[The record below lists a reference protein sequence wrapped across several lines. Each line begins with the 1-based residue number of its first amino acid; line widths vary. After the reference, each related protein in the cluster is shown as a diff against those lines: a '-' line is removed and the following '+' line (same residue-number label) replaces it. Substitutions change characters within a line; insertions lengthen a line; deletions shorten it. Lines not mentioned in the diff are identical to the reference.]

1 MKVVSVV
8 GTRPEVI
15 KLSRIIPALDS
26 AFEHTLIHTGQNHD
40 YGLKDI
46 FFEEMGIRQPDI
58 SLNAVGSSTMDT
70 IANMLLQIDNHL
82 AAIQPDAVL
91 ILGDTNSCFAAA
103 YAAKRRHIPLFHMEA
118 GNRCFDERVPEEIN
132 RKAIDHISDINMP
145 YSEAARTNL
154 LREGL
159 PADRIIK
166 TGSPMKEV
174 LDYYIYN
181 SPTGNI
187 DVLERERLSP
197 KKYFLVSCHREENIS
212 SRKGVYAFI
221 SVLNGLGGR
230 YHSPVIV
237 STHPR
242 TMGQLV
248 GIDRVVG
255 PEIRFCTPFSFFDYV
270 KLQQNARCVLSDSGT
285 ITEESAILGFP
296 ALNIRE
302 THERQEG
309 MEEGAVMMTGFNFD
323 RIRDG
328 IKILDNRNF
337 LTQPQPPEDYWVN
350 NVSEKVVSIVL
361 SYVDYVRRAV
371 YGL

>member
-15 KLSRIIPALDS
+15 KLSRVIPALDRS
-26 AFEHTLIHTGQNHD
+26 FEHTLIHTGQNHD
-40 YGLKDI
+40 YGLKDV
-46 FFEEMGIRQPDI
+46 FFDEMDIRQPDI

-91 ILGDTNSCFAAA
+91 ILGDTNSCFATA
-103 YAAKRRHIPLFHMEA
+103 YAAKRRHIVTFHMEA
-118 GNRCFDERVPEEIN
+118 GNRCFDDRVPEEIN
-132 RKAIDHISDINMP
+132 RRAIDHISDINMP

-159 PADRIIK
+159 PPDRIIK

-174 LDYYIYN
+174 LDYYQLQIAN
-181 SPTGNI
+181 S
-187 DVLERERLSP
+187 DVLRRESLWP
-197 KKYFLVSCHREENIS
+197 KEYFLVSCHREENLQDLSPLWTMLI
-212 SRKGVYAFI
+212 
-221 SVLNGLGGR
+221 GLEPYGL
-230 YHSPVIV
+230 PVIM

-242 TMGQLV
+242 LQRAAEGC
-248 GIDRVVG
+248 
-255 PEIRFCTPFSFFDYV
+255 EAARFCKPFGFFDYV

-323 RIRDG
+323 RIQDG
-328 IKILDNRNF
+328 IKILGNRNP
-337 LTQPQPPEDYWVN
+337 LTQPQVPEDYCVG

-361 SYVDYVRRAV
+361 SYVNYVRRTV

>member
-15 KLSRIIPALDS
+15 KLSRVIPALDRS
-26 AFEHTLIHTGQNHD
+26 FEHTLIHTGQNHD
-40 YGLKDI
+40 YGLKDV
-46 FFEEMGIRQPDI
+46 FFDEMDIRQPDI

-91 ILGDTNSCFAAA
+91 ILGDTNSCFATA
-103 YAAKRRHIPLFHMEA
+103 YAAKRRHIVTFHMEA
-118 GNRCFDERVPEEIN
+118 GNRCFDDRVPEEIN
-132 RKAIDHISDINMP
+132 RRAIDHISDINMP
-145 YSEAARTNL
+145 YSEVARTNL

-159 PADRIIK
+159 PPDRIIK

-174 LDYYIYN
+174 LDYYQLQIAN
-181 SPTGNI
+181 S
-187 DVLERERLSP
+187 DVLRRESLWP
-197 KKYFLVSCHREENIS
+197 KEYFLVSCHREENLQDLSPLWTMLI
-212 SRKGVYAFI
+212 
-221 SVLNGLGGR
+221 GLEPYGL
-230 YHSPVIV
+230 PVIM

-242 TMGQLV
+242 LQRAAEGC
-248 GIDRVVG
+248 
-255 PEIRFCTPFSFFDYV
+255 EAARFCKPFGFFDYV

-323 RIRDG
+323 RIQDG
-328 IKILDNRNF
+328 IKILGNRNP
-337 LTQPQPPEDYWVN
+337 LTQPQVPEDYCVG

-361 SYVDYVRRAV
+361 SYVNYVRRTV